1 MAAKA
6 QDRRVQRTRK
16 LLRDALMEL
25 MLEKGYDAVTVQ
37 DIIDRANV
45 GRSTFYAHFVDKQQ
59 LLLSGVEQL
68 RESLAQEPRV
78 ALAAQGRPGAP
89 MLGFSLPM
97 FQHAQSNYRLYQALV
112 VKGGSAMVE
121 QFARSML
128 TGLVHDELAALVPPG
143 ASLPIPLDVVILYT
157 VSAFMALLKWWLD
170 QKMPCSA
177 EEVDQMFRALT
188 MPGITA
194 LGL

>member
-45 GRSTFYAHFVDKQQ
+45 GRSTFYAHFIDKQQ
-59 LLLSGVEQL
+59 LLLSGMEQL
-68 RESLAQEPRV
+68 RQSLAQEPRV
-78 ALAAQGRPGAP
+78 APAAPGRPGAS
-89 MLGFSLPM
+89 LLSFSLPM

-112 VKGGSAMVE
+112 VKGGSIMVE
-121 QFARSML
+121 QFAQPML
-128 TGLVHDELAALVPPG
+128 TGLVHDELAALAPPG
-143 ASLPIPLDVVILYT
+143 APLPIPLDVVVLYT
-157 VSAFMALLKWWLD
+157 VSAFLALLKWWLD
-170 QKMPCSA
+170 HKMPCSA

-188 MPGITA
+188 MPGISA